1 MFLVYWIAMVA
12 VGAPATDWANDGL
25 FGDGWHLLGIGSSAY
40 NDAADEY
47 TAASEAVSAYYEL
60 DTEAEDFDADAALAE
75 MKAVTKTSDSATIE
89 VEDEETL
96 ALNEM
101 TVYYDAIPDGADEE
115 STVGMT
121 YVDAVSYFEENGFDE
136 PDPAD
141 YGVWVPGVPVLIEN
155 WSGRL
160 QASPKTAGCT
170 A

>member
-1 MFLVYWIAMVA
+1 
-12 VGAPATDWANDGL
+12 
-25 FGDGWHLLGIGSSAY
+25 
-40 NDAADEY
+40 
-47 TAASEAVSAYYEL
+47 
-60 DTEAEDFDADAALAE
+60 

-115 STVGMT
+115 ATVGMT

-155 WSGRL
+155 GLTPWRPL
-160 QASPKTAGCT
+160 KTAGCT